1 MRVEVQ
7 REDQNLKL
15 PPFIKIR
22 DERKTITII
31 IPDDVLEET
40 AMDLA
45 AALKEGHEM
54 LGPDYHYLPSEKT
67 DRQILEE
74 ALMEKYSR

>member
-1 MRVEVQ
+1 M
-7 REDQNLKL
+7 
-15 PPFIKIR
+15 
-22 DERKTITII
+22 TITII
-31 IPDDVLEET
+31 IPDDVLEKT

-45 AALKEGHEM
+45 PALKESHEM
-54 LGPDYHYLPSEKT
+54 LGADYYYLPSGKT